1 MYIYLDMCVCY
12 IYASHSKIYIYML
25 CVLFA
30 LVVYDISVK
39 CAGWDVTMYGGKLNV
54 TGSLLSDLV
63 AINIPHTIALK
74 SYFTNFFFFFLSYLY
89 VRLSVG
95 LKQYS
100 SI

>member
-1 MYIYLDMCVCY
+1 
-12 IYASHSKIYIYML
+12 ML

-74 SYFTNFFFFFLSYLY
+74 SYFTIFFFFFLSYLY